1 MTDLGFEEAIK
12 ECAKY
17 KKNLLLGNG
26 FSMAYDD
33 AAFNYKHLLE
43 DSYNLSA
50 KMEYVWHEMECRLIL
65 KILCGKSFHFK
76 SRTSQME

>member
-1 MTDLGFEEAIK
+1 MERLPEFEEVIS
-12 ECAKY
+12 ET
-17 KKNLLLGNG
+17 NSDHRNILLGNG
-26 FSMAYDD
+26 FSIACD
-33 AAFNYKHLLE
+33 N
-43 DSYNLSA
+43 YNLSA

>member
-1 MTDLGFEEAIK
+1 MPY
-12 ECAKY
+12 AKFGHQSILINNNEVY
-17 KKNLLLGNG
+17 IIGGETNKLFG
-26 FSMAYDD
+26 
-33 AAFNYKHLLE
+33 
-43 DSYNLSA
+43 YNLSA

>member
-1 MTDLGFEEAIK
+1 MLSKKWEVIMIDLTSELK
-12 ECAKY
+12 EI
-17 KKNLLLGNG
+17 
-26 FSMAYDD
+26 
-33 AAFNYKHLLE
+33 
-43 DSYNLSA
+43 YNLSA